1 MFVFL
6 GSLGAF
12 SFLLLRYGLL
22 EGERRGKKSREEK
35 EEHKRRERES
45 RRVRKRVRT
54 RGGNLNQ
61 SINDPMA
68 QIAVEIEWM
77 YRQVS
82 IIQYT
87 TQYKGTEMERGT
99 ERNGCAK
106 EAGKTEQTGKQ
117 AGNNPEPV
125 V

>member
-1 MFVFL
+1 MARFL
-6 GSLGAF
+6 SSVAI
-12 SFLLLRYGLL
+12 RVV
-22 EGERRGKKSREEK
+22 RRREERK
-35 EEHKRRERES
+35 EEQRREGGAQEKRERES